1 MLRTLSCVTKQLG
14 SLLPKQLIRCASNLE
29 QYTIYDRAEGTYFE
43 ELDEEGF
50 LINGNYYKGG
60 VIAFNDI
67 ILLWDVQSLDK
78 MTPESL
84 KPVTLYNPPIDML
97 FIGTGK
103 YTAPISKDVIEF
115 LHQYNISVESMST
128 SSAAANFNF
137 LHDDKERV
145 AVALLPEQ
153 ESQKSF
159 ESFFSVFYKHRH
171 ESLIPFSILQAH
183 YSRTPSF
190 P

>member
-14 SLLPKQLIRCASNLE
+14 SLLPKQLVRCASNLE
-29 QYTIYDRAEGTYFE
+29 QYTIYDVEYFLFIKQQKAEGTYFE

-60 VIAFNDI
+60 VIAFNDMT
-67 ILLWDVQSLDK
+67 LLWDVQSLDK

-84 KPVTLYNPPIDML
+84 KPVTLYNPPISIIMSPDSQIGML

-103 YTAPISKDVIEF
+103 YTAPISKDVVEF

-128 SSAAANFNF
+128 
-137 LHDDKERV
+137 V
-145 AVALLPEQ
+145 A
-153 ESQKSF
+153 
-159 ESFFSVFYKHRH
+159 
-171 ESLIPFSILQAH
+171 
-183 YSRTPSF
+183 PSELVS
-190 P
+190 